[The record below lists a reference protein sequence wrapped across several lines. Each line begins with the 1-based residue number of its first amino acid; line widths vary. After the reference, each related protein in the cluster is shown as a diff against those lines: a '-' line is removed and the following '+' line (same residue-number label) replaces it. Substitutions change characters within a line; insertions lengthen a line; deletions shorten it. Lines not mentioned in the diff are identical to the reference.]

1 MRKPDGLTIVEILN
15 DMEISADNGIWN
27 LQGQKMGAMVVT
39 DTARVRS
46 VFQGI
51 GYWQVTIVLL
61 AVGKVRITLY

>member
-1 MRKPDGLTIVEILN
+1 MEILN

-27 LQGQKMGAMVVT
+27 LQGQKMGAMVT

-51 GYWQVTIVLL
+51 GYWQVTIVVL